1 MTRTTPV
8 TTPLTTAAPSPVP
21 DSMPARA
28 PRATGRAR
36 VRLAWLAVAA
46 LLLCA
51 AAAASIAVGSA
62 ALPLSTVW
70 AALTSPDGSIDHATI
85 LTLRVPRTLLG
96 LLIGAALAVA
106 GALMQGLTRNP
117 LADPGILGVN
127 AGAGFAIVLGVS
139 LFGVTRISDYLW
151 FGFLGAVVAGAVVYA
166 VAARGSGGATPLRLT
181 LVGVALSAV
190 LMGMS
195 HTLAMLNT
203 QVFDRMRFWG
213 AGTLADR
220 PDGTITVILPFIAAG
235 LILAL
240 SCARGMNALALGD
253 DLARSVGSRVG
264 WTRVRGMLAVTL
276 LCGAA
281 TAAAGPIGFVG
292 LMVPHAVRFLVG
304 PDQRW
309 ILPFSLILGPVLVLT
324 ADVLG
329 RIVVAPAE
337 LQVGVVTAFLGAPV
351 LITLVRGS
359 RVGAL

>member
-1 MTRTTPV
+1 MTVAHQTTV
-8 TTPLTTAAPSPVP
+8 TRSAVRFRR
-21 DSMPARA
+21 RA
-28 PRATGRAR
+28 
-36 VRLAWLAVAA
+36 AWLALSVV
-46 LLLCA
+46 LLLA
-51 AAAASIAVGSA
+51 VSAASIAIGSA

-70 AALTSPDGSIDHATI
+70 SAFTAPDGGIDHATI

-96 LLIGAALAVA
+96 LLIGASLAVA

-117 LADPGILGVN
+117 LGDPGILGVN

-139 LFGVTRISDYLW
+139 VWGVTRISDYLW

-166 VAARGSGGATPLRLT
+166 VAARGPGGATPLRLT

-190 LMGMS
+190 LMGFS

-203 QVFDRMRFWG
+203 QTFDRMRFWG

-220 PDGTITVILPFIAAG
+220 PDGTIAVILPFITAG
-235 LILAL
+235 FLLAVT
-240 SCARGMNALALGD
+240 CARGMNALALGD

-264 WTRVRGMLAVTL
+264 WTRARGMLAVTL

-309 ILPFSLILGPVLVLT
+309 ILPFSLVLGPVLVLS

-329 RIVVAPAE
+329 RIIVAPAE

-351 LITLVRGS
+351 LIALVRGT
-359 RVGAL
+359 RVGGL